1 MIKEEALFFFISHT
15 RKHIS
20 TEDQNRYIER
30 YYIHTRTT
38 DNNDHHKVV
47 VEWIKTKTYEITN
60 KLRIVPQAQKYTQE
74 LIDCNWC
81 ACAIILRYHLDP

>member
-20 TEDQNRYIER
+20 TEDQNDILNDTT
-30 YYIHTRTT
+30 HTRTT

-81 ACAIILRYHLDP
+81 ACAVMISP